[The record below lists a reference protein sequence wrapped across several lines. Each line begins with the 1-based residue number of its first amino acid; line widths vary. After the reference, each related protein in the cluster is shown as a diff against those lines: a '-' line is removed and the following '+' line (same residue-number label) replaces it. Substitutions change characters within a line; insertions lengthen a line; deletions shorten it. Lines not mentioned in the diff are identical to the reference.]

1 MIAGERSL
9 AEAAS
14 ALAES
19 KTGSVDGKLVL
30 TVD

>member
-19 KTGSVDGKLVL
+19 EGGSVDGKLVL